1 LPLLW
6 ALKYQECLQNWGN
19 ARQNFHRENP
29 HIEMKSFMS
38 ALLRQSALNR
48 HIMKFQLLLTAF
60 AATVSTTSMANE
72 FVNKPSSLDIPIATL
87 NQAGFSSDGLK
98 RIDAFFASEI
108 EKKRVPGGVV
118 GIVRDGK
125 LVYLKAHG
133 TSNPETQAPMQVD
146 SIFALASMT
155 KPMVAVGTLTL
166 TQQAKLPL
174 FSKVSDYYPA
184 VGAMKVAIKKPDG
197 SMDFENVKSP
207 MTVQDLM
214 RHTSG
219 LTYGGR
225 PDTSGAAAA
234 LYPSGGQ
241 AMKMNGSAE
250 FMDKISK
257 LPLVYQP
264 GTIFEYSLSFEVLGA
279 VIEKVSGKS
288 LDAYLR
294 ESIWNPLRM
303 SDTGFHVAENK
314 ISRQAHPFKLNP
326 LNNSPQTIEPLGK
339 GVNLE
344 CGGGCSLGTVPD
356 YLKFGQML
364 INGGEFNGKRIL
376 SPAMVKLMT
385 SDQMNKKII
394 NNVANVEPHREG
406 YGFGLGVAVRTEP
419 GLAAVPGNVGEYSW
433 NGAYGT
439 GFFADPQAKLVVVF
453 GTAAPGDLR
462 KYYREQIQNLVYG
475 AMTR

>member
-1 LPLLW
+1 
-6 ALKYQECLQNWGN
+6 
-19 ARQNFHRENP
+19 
-29 HIEMKSFMS
+29 MK
-38 ALLRQSALNR
+38 RNV
-48 HIMKFQLLLTAF
+48 LTASLI
-60 AATVSTTSMANE
+60 ATFCLTGFANE
-72 FVNKPSSLDIPIATL
+72 FVNKPSSLEIPVGTL
-87 NQAGFSSDGLK
+87 AETGFTADGLK

-108 EKKRVPGGVV
+108 QKKRVPGGVV

-133 TSNPETQAPMQVD
+133 TRNPETQAPMEVD

-155 KPMVAVGTLTL
+155 KPMVSVGTLTL

-184 VGAMKVAIKKPDG
+184 VGAMKVAVKKADG
-197 SMDFENVKSP
+197 STDYENVKSP

-225 PDTSGAAAA
+225 PDTSSPAAR

-241 AMKMNGSAE
+241 AMKMNGTAE
-250 FMDKISK
+250 FMDNIAK

-264 GTIFEYSLSFEVLGA
+264 GTIFEYSLSHDVLGA

-288 LDAYLR
+288 LDTYLR

-303 SDTGFHVAENK
+303 SDTGFHVPENK
-314 ISRQAHPFKLNP
+314 LSRQAHPFKLNP
-326 LNNSPQTIEPLGK
+326 LNNSPQAIEPLAK

-364 INGGEFNGKRIL
+364 VNGGEFNGQRIL

-385 SDQMNKKII
+385 SNQLNTKII

-406 YGFGLGVAVRTEP
+406 YGFGLGVAVRMER
-419 GLAAVPGNVGEYSW
+419 GLSAINGNVGDYTW
-433 NGAYGT
+433 NGANGT
-439 GFFADPQAKLVVVF
+439 VFWADPKEQMVVVMM
-453 GTAAPGDLR
+453 GVAPGEIR
-462 KYYREQIQNLVYG
+462 KIHREQLNSVIYG
-475 AMTR
+475 ALEK

>member
-1 LPLLW
+1 
-6 ALKYQECLQNWGN
+6 
-19 ARQNFHRENP
+19 
-29 HIEMKSFMS
+29 MK
-38 ALLRQSALNR
+38 RNV
-48 HIMKFQLLLTAF
+48 LTASLI
-60 AATVSTTSMANE
+60 ATFCLTGFANE
-72 FVNKPSSLDIPIATL
+72 FVNKPSSLEIPVGTL
-87 NQAGFSSDGLK
+87 AETGFTADGLK

-108 EKKRVPGGVV
+108 QKKRVPGGVV

-133 TSNPETQAPMQVD
+133 TRNPETQAPMEVD

-155 KPMVAVGTLTL
+155 KPMVAVGALSL

-184 VGAMKVAIKKPDG
+184 VGAMKVAVKKADG
-197 SMDFENVKSP
+197 STDYENVKNP

-225 PDTSGAAAA
+225 PDTSGAAAS
-234 LYPSGGQ
+234 LYPSGDD
-241 AMKMNGSAE
+241 AIKMKSTSE
-250 FMDKISK
+250 FLERITKV
-257 LPLVYQP
+257 PLVYQP
-264 GTIFEYSLSFEVLGA
+264 GTIFEYSLSFEMLGA
-279 VIEKVSGKS
+279 VIEKVTDTS
-288 LDAYLR
+288 LDSHLR
-294 ESIWNPLRM
+294 QTIWNPLKM
-303 SDTGFHVAENK
+303 NDTGFHVPENK
-314 ISRQAHPFKLNP
+314 KSRQAYAFKLNP
-326 LNNSPQTIEPLGK
+326 LNNRPQTILYLEK
-339 GVNLE
+339 GLNFE
-344 CGGGCSLGTVPD
+344 CGGGCTLGTIPD

-364 INGGEFNGKRIL
+364 LNGGEFNGQRIL

-433 NGAYGT
+433 NGSAGT

-462 KYYREQIQNLVYG
+462 KYYREQIQDLVYG

>member
-1 LPLLW
+1 
-6 ALKYQECLQNWGN
+6 
-19 ARQNFHRENP
+19 
-29 HIEMKSFMS
+29 MKPNVGFAS
-38 ALLRQSALNR
+38 L
-48 HIMKFQLLLTAF
+48 IYAF
-60 AATVSTTSMANE
+60 CMTCHANE
-72 FVNKPSSLDIPIATL
+72 FVNKPSSLELPVGTIAET
-87 NQAGFSSDGLK
+87 GFTADGLK
-98 RIDAFFASEI
+98 RIDAFFAAEI
-108 EKKRVPGGVV
+108 QKKRIPGGVV

-133 TSNPETQAPMQVD
+133 TRNPETQAPMEVD

-155 KPMVAVGTLTL
+155 KPMVSVGALSL

-184 VGAMKVAIKKPDG
+184 IGAMKVSVKKADG
-197 SMDFENVKSP
+197 STEYENVKNP

-225 PDTSGAAAA
+225 PDTSGAAAS
-234 LYPSGGQ
+234 LYPSSEDVIK
-241 AMKMNGSAE
+241 MKTTSE
-250 FMDKISK
+250 FLEKITK
-257 LPLVYQP
+257 VPLVYQP
-264 GTIFEYSLSFEVLGA
+264 GTVFEYSLSFELLGA
-279 VIEKVSGKS
+279 VIEKVTNTS
-288 LDAYLR
+288 LDTYLR
-294 ESIWNPLRM
+294 QTIWNPLKM
-303 SDTGFHVAENK
+303 NDTGFHVPENK
-314 ISRQAHPFKLNP
+314 KSRQAYAFKLNP
-326 LNNSPQTIEPLGK
+326 LNNRPQTILYLEK
-339 GVNLE
+339 GLNFE

-364 INGGEFNGKRIL
+364 INGGEFNGQRIL

-385 SDQMNKKII
+385 SDQMNKKIT

-433 NGAYGT
+433 NGSAGT

-462 KYYREQIQNLVYG
+462 KYYREQIQDLVYG

>member
-1 LPLLW
+1 
-6 ALKYQECLQNWGN
+6 
-19 ARQNFHRENP
+19 
-29 HIEMKSFMS
+29 MK
-38 ALLRQSALNR
+38 LNVGFASL
-48 HIMKFQLLLTAF
+48 IYAF
-60 AATVSTTSMANE
+60 CMTCHANE
-72 FVNKPSSLDIPIATL
+72 FVNKPTSLELPVGTL
-87 NQAGFSSDGLK
+87 AETGFTADGLK
-98 RIDAFFASEI
+98 RIDAFFAAEI
-108 EKKRVPGGVV
+108 QKKRIPGGVV

-133 TSNPETQAPMQVD
+133 TRNPETQAPMEVD

-155 KPMVAVGTLTL
+155 KPMVSVGALSL

-184 VGAMKVAIKKPDG
+184 IGAMKVSVKKADG
-197 SMDFENVKSP
+197 STEYENVKNP

-225 PDTSGAAAA
+225 PDTSGAAAS
-234 LYPSGGQ
+234 LYPSSEDVIK
-241 AMKMNGSAE
+241 MKTTSE
-250 FMDKISK
+250 FLEKITK
-257 LPLVYQP
+257 VPLVYQP
-264 GTIFEYSLSFEVLGA
+264 GTVFEYSLSFELLGA
-279 VIEKVSGKS
+279 VIEKVTNTS
-288 LDAYLR
+288 LDTYLR
-294 ESIWNPLRM
+294 QTIWNPLKM
-303 SDTGFHVAENK
+303 NDTGFHVPENK
-314 ISRQAHPFKLNP
+314 KSRQAYAFKLNP
-326 LNNSPQTIEPLGK
+326 LNNRPQTILYLEK
-339 GVNLE
+339 GLNFE

-364 INGGEFNGKRIL
+364 INGGEFNGQRIL

-385 SDQMNKKII
+385 SDQMNKKIT

-433 NGAYGT
+433 NGSAGT

-462 KYYREQIQNLVYG
+462 KYYREQIQDLVYG

>member
-1 LPLLW
+1 
-6 ALKYQECLQNWGN
+6 
-19 ARQNFHRENP
+19 
-29 HIEMKSFMS
+29 MKSFMS
-38 ALLRQSALNR
+38 ALLRQSTLYLNT
-48 HIMKFQLLLTAF
+48 MKFQLLLTAF

-87 NQAGFSSDGLK
+87 NQAGFSADGLK

-197 SMDFENVKSP
+197 SMDYENVKSP

-326 LNNSPQTIEPLGK
+326 LNNSPQTIDPLGK

-364 INGGEFNGKRIL
+364 VNGGEFNGKRIL

>member
-1 LPLLW
+1 
-6 ALKYQECLQNWGN
+6 
-19 ARQNFHRENP
+19 
-29 HIEMKSFMS
+29 MKPNVGLAS
-38 ALLRQSALNR
+38 L
-48 HIMKFQLLLTAF
+48 IYAF
-60 AATVSTTSMANE
+60 CMTCHANE
-72 FVNKPSSLDIPIATL
+72 FVNKPSSLELPVGTIAET
-87 NQAGFSSDGLK
+87 GFTADGLK
-98 RIDAFFASEI
+98 RIDAFFAAEI
-108 EKKRVPGGVV
+108 QKKRIPGGVV

-133 TSNPETQAPMQVD
+133 TRNPETQAPMEVD

-155 KPMVAVGTLTL
+155 KPMVSVGALSL

-184 VGAMKVAIKKPDG
+184 IGAMKVSVKKADG
-197 SMDFENVKSP
+197 STEYENVKNP

-225 PDTSGAAAA
+225 PDTSGAAAS
-234 LYPSGGQ
+234 LYPSSEDVIK
-241 AMKMNGSAE
+241 MKTTSE
-250 FMDKISK
+250 FLEKITK
-257 LPLVYQP
+257 VPLVYQP
-264 GTIFEYSLSFEVLGA
+264 GTVFEYSLSFELLGA
-279 VIEKVSGKS
+279 VIEKVTNTS
-288 LDAYLR
+288 LDTYLR
-294 ESIWNPLRM
+294 QTIWNPLKM
-303 SDTGFHVAENK
+303 NDTGFHVPENK
-314 ISRQAHPFKLNP
+314 KSRQAYAFKLNP
-326 LNNSPQTIEPLGK
+326 LNNRPQTILYLEK
-339 GVNLE
+339 GLNFE

-364 INGGEFNGKRIL
+364 INGGEFNGQRIL

-385 SDQMNKKII
+385 SDQMNKKIT

-406 YGFGLGVAVRTEP
+406 YGFGLGVAVRIEP

-433 NGAYGT
+433 NGSAGT

-462 KYYREQIQNLVYG
+462 KYYREQIQDLVYG

>member
-1 LPLLW
+1 
-6 ALKYQECLQNWGN
+6 
-19 ARQNFHRENP
+19 
-29 HIEMKSFMS
+29 MS
-38 ALLRQSALNR
+38 ALFRYLTLYR
-48 HIMKFQLLLTAF
+48 HIMKFQLLFTAF

-87 NQAGFSSDGLK
+87 NQAGFTAEGLR
-98 RIDAFFASEI
+98 RIDTFFASEI

-133 TSNPETQAPMQVD
+133 TSNPETQAPMLVD

-155 KPMVAVGTLTL
+155 KPMVSVATLSL

-197 SMDFENVKSP
+197 SMHYENVKNP

-225 PDTSGAAAA
+225 PDTSGAAAS
-234 LYPSGGQ
+234 LYPSTEDIIK
-241 AMKMNGSAE
+241 MKNTNE
-250 FMDKISK
+250 FIERITK

-264 GTIFEYSLSFEVLGA
+264 GTIFEYSSSFELLGA
-279 VIEKVSGKS
+279 VIEKVTAKS
-288 LDAYLR
+288 LDSYLR
-294 ESIWNPLRM
+294 ETIWNPLRM
-303 SDTGFHVAENK
+303 NDTGFNVPENK
-314 ISRQAHPFKLNP
+314 KSRQAYAFKLNP
-326 LNNSPQTIEPLGK
+326 LNNRPQTISYLEK
-339 GVNLE
+339 GMDFEN
-344 CGGGCSLGTVPD
+344 GGGGALGTVPD

-364 INGGEFNGKRIL
+364 LNGGDFNGQRIL
-376 SPAMVKLMT
+376 SPAMVNLMT

-406 YGFGLGVAVRTEP
+406 YGFGLGVAVRIEP

-433 NGAYGT
+433 NGSGGT
-439 GFFADPQAKLVVVF
+439 GYFADPKAKLVVVF

>member
-1 LPLLW
+1 
-6 ALKYQECLQNWGN
+6 
-19 ARQNFHRENP
+19 
-29 HIEMKSFMS
+29 
-38 ALLRQSALNR
+38 
-48 HIMKFQLLLTAF
+48 
-60 AATVSTTSMANE
+60 MANE
-72 FVNKPSSLDIPIATL
+72 FVNKPSSLEIPIGTL
-87 NQAGFSSDGLK
+87 AETGFTAEGLK
-98 RIDAFFASEI
+98 RIDTFFASEI

-155 KPMVAVGTLTL
+155 KPMVSVAALSL

-174 FSKVSDYYPA
+174 LSNVSDYYPDVA
-184 VGAMKVAIKKPDG
+184 NMKVANKKPDG
-197 SMDFENVKSP
+197 STDYENAKNP

-225 PDTSGAAAA
+225 PDTASPAAR

-241 AMKMNGSAE
+241 AMKMNGTAE
-250 FMDKISK
+250 FMDKITK

-264 GTIFEYSLSFEVLGA
+264 GTVFDYGLSHDVLGA

-294 ESIWNPLRM
+294 ETIWNPLSM
-303 SDTGFHVAENK
+303 NDTGFKVPENK
-314 ISRQAHPFKLNP
+314 KSRQAYAFKLNP
-326 LNNSPQTIEPLGK
+326 IDNKPQSIPPFEP
-339 GVNLE
+339 GVTFEN
-344 CGGGCSLGTVPD
+344 GGGGSLGTVPD

-364 INGGEFNGKRIL
+364 LNGGEFNGQRIL
-376 SPAMVKLMT
+376 SPAIVKLMT
-385 SDQMNKKII
+385 SDHLNKKII
-394 NNVANVEPHREG
+394 NRVTDVVSYREG

-419 GLAAVPGNVGEYSW
+419 GLAAIPGNVGEYSW
-433 NGAYGT
+433 NGGYGT
-439 GFFADPQAKLVVVF
+439 GYFADPQAKLVVVF
-453 GTAAPGDLR
+453 GTAVPGAGNIRGYHRQD
-462 KYYREQIQNLVYG
+462 IQNLVYG

>member
-1 LPLLW
+1 
-6 ALKYQECLQNWGN
+6 
-19 ARQNFHRENP
+19 
-29 HIEMKSFMS
+29 MK
-38 ALLRQSALNR
+38 LNVGFASL
-48 HIMKFQLLLTAF
+48 IYAF
-60 AATVSTTSMANE
+60 CMTCHANE
-72 FVNKPSSLDIPIATL
+72 FVNKPSSLELSVGTL
-87 NQAGFSSDGLK
+87 AETGFTADGLK
-98 RIDAFFASEI
+98 RIDAFFAAEI
-108 EKKRVPGGVV
+108 QKKRIPGGVV

-133 TSNPETQAPMQVD
+133 TRNPETQAPMEVD

-155 KPMVAVGTLTL
+155 KPMVSVGALSL

-174 FSKVSDYYPA
+174 FSKVSEYYPA
-184 VGAMKVAIKKPDG
+184 VGAMKVSVKKADG
-197 SMDFENVKSP
+197 STEYENVKNP

-225 PDTSGAAAA
+225 PDTSGAAAS
-234 LYPSGGQ
+234 LYPSSEDVIK
-241 AMKMNGSAE
+241 MKTTSE
-250 FMDKISK
+250 FLEKITK
-257 LPLVYQP
+257 VPLVYQP
-264 GTIFEYSLSFEVLGA
+264 GTVFEYSLSFELLGA
-279 VIEKVSGKS
+279 VIEKVTNTS
-288 LDAYLR
+288 LDTYLR
-294 ESIWNPLRM
+294 QTIWNPLKM
-303 SDTGFHVAENK
+303 NDTGFHVPENK
-314 ISRQAHPFKLNP
+314 KSRQAYAFKLNP
-326 LNNSPQTIEPLGK
+326 LNNRPQSILYLEK
-339 GVNLE
+339 GLNFE

-364 INGGEFNGKRIL
+364 INGGEFNGQRIL

-385 SDQMNKKII
+385 SDQMNKKIT

-433 NGAYGT
+433 NGSAGT

-462 KYYREQIQNLVYG
+462 KYYREQIQDLVYG

>member
-1 LPLLW
+1 
-6 ALKYQECLQNWGN
+6 
-19 ARQNFHRENP
+19 
-29 HIEMKSFMS
+29 MKPNVGFAS
-38 ALLRQSALNR
+38 L
-48 HIMKFQLLLTAF
+48 IYAF
-60 AATVSTTSMANE
+60 CMTCHANE
-72 FVNKPSSLDIPIATL
+72 FVNKPTSLELPVGTL
-87 NQAGFSSDGLK
+87 AETGFTADGLK
-98 RIDAFFASEI
+98 RIDAFFAAEI
-108 EKKRVPGGVV
+108 QKKRIPGGVV

-133 TSNPETQAPMQVD
+133 TRNPESQAPMEVD

-155 KPMVAVGTLTL
+155 KPMVSVGALSL

-184 VGAMKVAIKKPDG
+184 IGAMKVSVKKADG
-197 SMDFENVKSP
+197 STEYENVKNP

-225 PDTSGAAAA
+225 PDTSGAAAS
-234 LYPSGGQ
+234 LYPSSEDVIK
-241 AMKMNGSAE
+241 MKTTSE
-250 FMDKISK
+250 FLEKITK
-257 LPLVYQP
+257 VPLVYQP
-264 GTIFEYSLSFEVLGA
+264 GTVFEYSLSFELLGA
-279 VIEKVSGKS
+279 VIEKVTNTS
-288 LDAYLR
+288 LDTYLR
-294 ESIWNPLRM
+294 QTIWNPLKM
-303 SDTGFHVAENK
+303 NDTGFHVPENK
-314 ISRQAHPFKLNP
+314 KSRQAYAFKLNP
-326 LNNSPQTIEPLGK
+326 LNNRPQTILYLEK
-339 GVNLE
+339 GLNFE

-364 INGGEFNGKRIL
+364 INGGEFNGQRIL

-385 SDQMNKKII
+385 SDQMNKKIT

-433 NGAYGT
+433 NGSAGT

-462 KYYREQIQNLVYG
+462 KYYREQIQDLVYG

>member
-1 LPLLW
+1 
-6 ALKYQECLQNWGN
+6 
-19 ARQNFHRENP
+19 
-29 HIEMKSFMS
+29 
-38 ALLRQSALNR
+38 
-48 HIMKFQLLLTAF
+48 MKFKLLLTA
-60 AATVSTTSMANE
+60 AAVIVSTTSMANE

-87 NQAGFSSDGLK
+87 NQAGFSADGLK
-98 RIDAFFASEI
+98 RIDTFFASEI

-133 TSNPETQAPMQVD
+133 TSNPATQAPMQVD

-155 KPMVAVGTLTL
+155 KPMVSVAALSL

-184 VGAMKVAIKKPDG
+184 AGAMKVAIKKPDG
-197 SMDFENVKSP
+197 SMDYENVKNP

-225 PDTSGAAAA
+225 PDTSGAAAS
-234 LYPSGGQ
+234 LYPSTEDIIK
-241 AMKMNGSAE
+241 MKNANE
-250 FMDKISK
+250 FMERITK

-264 GTIFEYSLSFEVLGA
+264 GTIFEYSSSFELLGA
-279 VIEKVSGKS
+279 VIEKITAKS
-288 LDAYLR
+288 LDSYLR
-294 ESIWNPLRM
+294 ETIWNPLRM
-303 SDTGFHVAENK
+303 NDTGFNVPDNK
-314 ISRQAHPFKLNP
+314 KSRQAYAFKLNP
-326 LNNSPQTIEPLGK
+326 LNNRPQTISYLEK
-339 GVNLE
+339 GMDFEN
-344 CGGGCSLGTVPD
+344 GGGGSLGTVPD

-364 INGGEFNGKRIL
+364 LNGGEFNGQRIL
-376 SPAMVKLMT
+376 IPAMVNLMT

-439 GFFADPQAKLVVVF
+439 GYFADPQAKLVVVF

>member
-1 LPLLW
+1 
-6 ALKYQECLQNWGN
+6 
-19 ARQNFHRENP
+19 
-29 HIEMKSFMS
+29 
-38 ALLRQSALNR
+38 
-48 HIMKFQLLLTAF
+48 MKFQLLITAF
-60 AATVSTTSMANE
+60 AAAVSTTSMANE
-72 FVNKPSSLDIPIATL
+72 FVNKPSSLEMPVGTL
-87 NQAGFSSDGLK
+87 AETGFTADGLK
-98 RIDAFFASEI
+98 RIDEFFAAEMQ
-108 EKKRVPGGVV
+108 KKRVPGGVV

-133 TSNPETQAPMQVD
+133 SRNPETQAPMQVD

-155 KPMVAVGTLTL
+155 KIMVSVGTLTL

-174 FSKVSDYYPA
+174 FSKVSEYYPA
-184 VGAMKVAIKKPDG
+184 VGSMKVAVRKADG
-197 SMDFENVKSP
+197 STDYENVKSP

-225 PDTSGAAAA
+225 PDTSGAAAS
-234 LYPSGGQ
+234 LYPSGRQ
-241 AMKMNGSAE
+241 AMKMNGTAD
-250 FMDKISK
+250 FMDKITK

-264 GTIFEYSLSFEVLGA
+264 GTIFEYSLSHEVLGA

-294 ESIWNPLRM
+294 EAIWNPLRM
-303 SDTGFHVAENK
+303 NDTGFYVSETNK
-314 ISRQAHPFKLNP
+314 PRQAYAFKLNP
-326 LNNSPQTIEPLGK
+326 LDNKPQSIPPLQP
-339 GVNLE
+339 GVTFE
-344 CGGGCSLGTVPD
+344 CGGGCAIGTVPD

-364 INGGEFNGKRIL
+364 LNGGEFNGQRIL

-394 NNVANVEPHREG
+394 SRVANVEPHREG
-406 YGFGLGVAVRTEP
+406 YGFGLGVAVRTDP

-453 GTAAPGDLR
+453 GTAAPGELR

>member
-1 LPLLW
+1 
-6 ALKYQECLQNWGN
+6 
-19 ARQNFHRENP
+19 
-29 HIEMKSFMS
+29 MK
-38 ALLRQSALNR
+38 LNVGFASL
-48 HIMKFQLLLTAF
+48 IYAF
-60 AATVSTTSMANE
+60 CMTCHANE
-72 FVNKPSSLDIPIATL
+72 FVNKPSSLELPVGTIAET
-87 NQAGFSSDGLK
+87 GFTADGLK
-98 RIDAFFASEI
+98 RIDAFFAAEI
-108 EKKRVPGGVV
+108 QKKRIPGGVV

-133 TSNPETQAPMQVD
+133 TRNPETQAPMEVD

-155 KPMVAVGTLTL
+155 KPMVSVGALSL

-184 VGAMKVAIKKPDG
+184 IGAMKVSVKKADG
-197 SMDFENVKSP
+197 STEYENVKNP

-225 PDTSGAAAA
+225 PDTSGAAAS
-234 LYPSGGQ
+234 LYPSSEDVIK
-241 AMKMNGSAE
+241 MKTTSE
-250 FMDKISK
+250 FLEKITK
-257 LPLVYQP
+257 VPLVYQP
-264 GTIFEYSLSFEVLGA
+264 GTVFEYSLSFELLGA
-279 VIEKVSGKS
+279 VIEKVTNTS
-288 LDAYLR
+288 LDTYLR
-294 ESIWNPLRM
+294 QTIWNPLKM
-303 SDTGFHVAENK
+303 NDTGFHVPENK
-314 ISRQAHPFKLNP
+314 KSRQAYAFKLNP
-326 LNNSPQTIEPLGK
+326 LNNRPQTILYLEK
-339 GVNLE
+339 GLNFE

-364 INGGEFNGKRIL
+364 INGGEFNGQRIL

-433 NGAYGT
+433 NGSAGT

-462 KYYREQIQNLVYG
+462 KYYREQIQDLVYG

>member
-1 LPLLW
+1 
-6 ALKYQECLQNWGN
+6 
-19 ARQNFHRENP
+19 
-29 HIEMKSFMS
+29 MK
-38 ALLRQSALNR
+38 RNV
-48 HIMKFQLLLTAF
+48 LTASLI
-60 AATVSTTSMANE
+60 ATFCLTGFANE
-72 FVNKPSSLDIPIATL
+72 FVNKPSSLEMPVGTL
-87 NQAGFSSDGLK
+87 AETGFTAEGLK

-108 EKKRVPGGVV
+108 QKKRVPGGVV

-133 TSNPETQAPMQVD
+133 TRNPETQAPMEVD

-155 KPMVAVGTLTL
+155 KPMVAVGALSL

-184 VGAMKVAIKKPDG
+184 VGAMKVAVKKADG
-197 SMDFENVKSP
+197 STDYENVKNP

-225 PDTSGAAAA
+225 PDTSGAAAS
-234 LYPSGGQ
+234 LYPSGDD
-241 AMKMNGSAE
+241 AIKMKSTSE
-250 FMDKISK
+250 FLERITKV
-257 LPLVYQP
+257 PLVYQP
-264 GTIFEYSLSFEVLGA
+264 GTIFEYSLSFEMLGA
-279 VIEKVSGKS
+279 VIEKVTDTS
-288 LDAYLR
+288 LDSHLR
-294 ESIWNPLRM
+294 QTIWNPLKM
-303 SDTGFHVAENK
+303 NDTGFHVPENK
-314 ISRQAHPFKLNP
+314 KSRQAYAFKLNP
-326 LNNSPQTIEPLGK
+326 LNNRPQTILYLEK
-339 GVNLE
+339 GLNFE
-344 CGGGCSLGTVPD
+344 CGGGCTLGTIPD

-364 INGGEFNGKRIL
+364 LNGGEFNGQRIL

-433 NGAYGT
+433 NGSAGT

-462 KYYREQIQNLVYG
+462 KYYREQIQDLVYG

>member
-1 LPLLW
+1 
-6 ALKYQECLQNWGN
+6 
-19 ARQNFHRENP
+19 
-29 HIEMKSFMS
+29 
-38 ALLRQSALNR
+38 
-48 HIMKFQLLLTAF
+48 MKFKILTA
-60 AATVSTTSMANE
+60 SLLSISCLSSYANE
-72 FVNKPSSLDIPIATL
+72 FVNKPSSLEIPIGTL
-87 NQAGFSSDGLK
+87 AETGFSAEGLK

-108 EKKRVPGGVV
+108 QKKRVPGSVV

-133 TSNPETQAPMQVD
+133 ARNPETQAPMEVD

-155 KPMVAVGTLTL
+155 KPMVSVGTLTL

-184 VGAMKVAIKKPDG
+184 VGGMKVGIKKADG
-197 SMDFENVKSP
+197 STEYENVKNP

-225 PDTSGAAAA
+225 PDTSSPAAR

-241 AMKMNGSAE
+241 AMKMNGTAE
-250 FMDKISK
+250 FMDNLSK

-264 GTIFEYSLSFEVLGA
+264 GTIFEYSLSHEVLGA

-288 LDAYLR
+288 LDTYLR

-303 SDTGFHVAENK
+303 SDTGFHVPDNK
-314 ISRQAHPFKLNP
+314 LSRQAHPFKLNP
-326 LNNSPQTIEPLGK
+326 LNKSPQVIEPLGK
-339 GVNLE
+339 GVSFE

-364 INGGEFNGKRIL
+364 VNGGEFNGQRIL

-385 SDQMNKKII
+385 SDQLNKKII

-462 KYYREQIQNLVYG
+462 KYYREQVQDLVYG

>member
-1 LPLLW
+1 
-6 ALKYQECLQNWGN
+6 
-19 ARQNFHRENP
+19 
-29 HIEMKSFMS
+29 MK
-38 ALLRQSALNR
+38 LNVG
-48 HIMKFQLLLTAF
+48 FASLVYAF
-60 AATVSTTSMANE
+60 CMTCHANE
-72 FVNKPSSLDIPIATL
+72 FVNKPSSLDLPVGTL
-87 NQAGFSSDGLK
+87 AETGFTADGFK
-98 RIDAFFASEI
+98 RIDAFFAAEI
-108 EKKRVPGGVV
+108 QKKRIPGGVV

-133 TSNPETQAPMQVD
+133 TRNPDTQAPMEVD

-155 KPMVAVGTLTL
+155 KPMVSVGALSL

-184 VGAMKVAIKKPDG
+184 VGAMKVSVKKADG
-197 SMDFENVKSP
+197 STEYENVKNP

-225 PDTSGAAAA
+225 PDTSGAAAS
-234 LYPSGGQ
+234 LYPSSEDVIK
-241 AMKMNGSAE
+241 MKTTSE
-250 FMDKISK
+250 FLEKITK
-257 LPLVYQP
+257 VPLVYQP
-264 GTIFEYSLSFEVLGA
+264 GTVFEYSLSFELLGA
-279 VIEKVSGKS
+279 VIEKVTNTS
-288 LDAYLR
+288 LDTYLR
-294 ESIWNPLRM
+294 QTIWNPLKM
-303 SDTGFHVAENK
+303 NDTGFHVPENK
-314 ISRQAHPFKLNP
+314 KSRQAYAFKLNP
-326 LNNSPQTIEPLGK
+326 LNNRPQTILYLEK
-339 GVNLE
+339 GLNFE

-364 INGGEFNGKRIL
+364 INGGEFNGQRIL

-385 SDQMNKKII
+385 SDQMNKKIT

-433 NGAYGT
+433 NGSAGT

-462 KYYREQIQNLVYG
+462 KYYREQIQDLVYG

>member
-1 LPLLW
+1 
-6 ALKYQECLQNWGN
+6 
-19 ARQNFHRENP
+19 
-29 HIEMKSFMS
+29 MS

-48 HIMKFQLLLTAF
+48 HNMKFQLLLTAF

-155 KPMVAVGTLTL
+155 KPMVAVGTLKL

-326 LNNSPQTIEPLGK
+326 LNNSPQSIEPLGK
-339 GVNLE
+339 GVNFE

>member
-1 LPLLW
+1 MQTLF
-6 ALKYQECLQNWGN
+6 G
-19 ARQNFHRENP
+19 
-29 HIEMKSFMS
+29 
-38 ALLRQSALNR
+38 QSTHYR
-48 HIMKFQLLLTAF
+48 HFMKFQLLLTAF
-60 AATVSTTSMANE
+60 AATVSTSSMANE

-87 NQAGFSSDGLK
+87 NQAGFTAEGLK
-98 RIDAFFASEI
+98 RIDTFFASEI

-133 TSNPETQAPMQVD
+133 TSNPETQAPMLVD

-155 KPMVAVGTLTL
+155 KPMVSVATLSL

-197 SMDFENVKSP
+197 SMHYENVKNS

-225 PDTSGAAAA
+225 PDTSGAAAS
-234 LYPSGGQ
+234 LYPSTEDIIK
-241 AMKMNGSAE
+241 MKNTNE
-250 FMDKISK
+250 FIERITK

-264 GTIFEYSLSFEVLGA
+264 GTIFEYSSSFELLGA
-279 VIEKVSGKS
+279 VIEKVTAKS
-288 LDAYLR
+288 LDSYLR
-294 ESIWNPLRM
+294 ETIWNPLLM
-303 SDTGFHVAENK
+303 NDTGFNVPENK
-314 ISRQAHPFKLNP
+314 KSRQAYAFKLNP
-326 LNNSPQTIEPLGK
+326 LNNRPQTISYLEK
-339 GVNLE
+339 GMDFEN
-344 CGGGCSLGTVPD
+344 GGGGALGTVPD

-364 INGGEFNGKRIL
+364 LNGGDFNGQRIL
-376 SPAMVKLMT
+376 SPAMVNLMT

-406 YGFGLGVAVRTEP
+406 YGFGLGVAVRIEP

-433 NGAYGT
+433 NGSGGT
-439 GFFADPQAKLVVVF
+439 GYFADPKAKLVVVF